1 MKKILLTICIAITF
15 YNCTKDF
22 ITRSSLTQI
31 AEDNFWKSEQDAFL
45 ALNGVYSTLQSRSMY
60 GGNLNGWQGF
70 PGFDG
75 LGDNAFNNFKW
86 EGPGNFME
94 GNIDPSNGP
103 TEAIWNDLYRG
114 IARVNSVIKNVEL
127 ISEDLVDVDT
137 KQELSGQAYFLRA
150 LLYFNLA
157 VYWEDA
163 PLITEPQTLEEA
175 FVPKNSYAEITEQI
189 REDLKLAVEFLPA
202 SHPNNLYGYA
212 TKGAALG
219 LFARVQLYNKEYD
232 DPQYGVLALTQEVMG
247 LGYSLHPN
255 YAELF
260 TPANETS
267 PEILFSVRFLFGVD
281 TNNGEIFSGT
291 FNGFPKGDVR
301 PMRNLANDYYCTDGL
316 PITVSPLYNP
326 SNATRGNNRD
336 PRANATIYYNTGEVY
351 LTEPLRTFQSNGPTT
366 FGQKKYIRTGPDSE
380 GNAVFGEGSQ
390 DFYVIRYADILLMR
404 AEAMAETGDI
414 AGARDLVNQ
423 IRDRVGMPSVE
434 TVEGAV
440 NQAQMIQIV
449 RHERRV
455 ELALEGLRFMDL
467 KRWGEIESAIN
478 RAISDNASGYNPVYR
493 GGKSEVFPIPQSE
506 IDVNSN
512 LIQHPD
518 WQ

>member
-1 MKKILLTICIAITF
+1 MKKITLLICIALTLS
-15 YNCTKDF
+15 NCTKDF
-22 ITRSSLTQI
+22 ITRSSQTQI
-31 AEDNFWKSEQDAFL
+31 AEDNFWKSESDAFL
-45 ALNGVYSTLQSRSMY
+45 ALNGVYSALQSRSLY

-70 PGFDG
+70 PCFDG
-75 LGDNAFNNFKW
+75 LGDNSFNNFKW
-86 EGPGNFME
+86 EGLGNFME

-103 TEAIWNDLYRG
+103 FQNIWNDSYRG

-127 ISEDLVDVDT
+127 ISEDLVSSDT
-137 KQELSGQAYFLRA
+137 KQELIGQAYFLRA

-157 VYWEDA
+157 VYWEDV

-175 FVPKNSYAEITEQI
+175 YVSKNTFTEITQQI
-189 REDLKLAVEFLPA
+189 QEDLKLAVNYLPI
-202 SHPNNLYGYA
+202 SQPSDLYGYA

-219 LFARVQLYNKEYD
+219 LFARVQLYNQIYD
-232 DPQYGVLALTQEVMG
+232 GDFGVLNLTQEAMN

-260 TPANETS
+260 TPQNETS
-267 PEILFSVRFLFGVD
+267 SEILFSVRFLRGAD

-316 PITVSPLYNP
+316 PITSSPLYNP
-326 SNATRGNNRD
+326 SNRGANRD
-336 PRANATIYYNTGEVY
+336 PRATASIYYGGEIY

-390 DFYVIRYADILLMR
+390 DFYVVRYADILLMR

-414 AGARDLVNQ
+414 AGAKALVNQ
-423 IRDRVGMPSVE
+423 IRSRVGMPSVE
-434 TVEGAV
+434 SVEGSV
-440 NQAQMIQIV
+440 NQQQMINIV

-455 ELALEGLRFMDL
+455 ELAFEGLRFMDL
-467 KRWGEIESAIN
+467 KRWGEIEAAIN
-478 RAISDNASGYNPVYR
+478 RATSDNASGYNPVYR
-493 GGKSEVFPIPQSE
+493 GEKSEVFPIPQSE
-506 IDVNSN
+506 LDVNPN
-512 LIQHPD
+512 LTQHPA